1 MSETLKSVTLKSL
14 VQTGKVT
21 GISNL
26 RKNTTGLYYVTLLN
40 GSKPNNV
47 YFSKKAGTVVDG
59 TFSEGDSIVAFLK
72 NSEVVQTINEEGEVR
87 FKLTVPSSN
96 SNYASKAELMDV
108 FGGDEQ
114 TTEFDMSL
122 FVSQFASQTSLAPTQ
137 G

>member
-47 YFSKKAGTVVDG
+47 YFSKKASTVVDG

-96 SNYASKAELMDV
+96 SNYASKAELSDI
-108 FGGDEQ
+108 FGNSEE
-114 TTEFDMSL
+114 TTDFDMEL
-122 FVSQFASQTSLAPTQ
+122 FTKQFTSQTSLAPTQ

>member
-47 YFSKKAGTVVDG
+47 Y
-59 TFSEGDSIVAFLK
+59 ILPCIFL
-72 NSEVVQTINEEGEVR
+72 EILVQTN
-87 FKLTVPSSN
+87 FWFF
-96 SNYASKAELMDV
+96 Y
-108 FGGDEQ
+108 
-114 TTEFDMSL
+114 
-122 FVSQFASQTSLAPTQ
+122 
-137 G
+137 